1 MAAAWRAKAVAA
13 LALLMS
19 VAVVYLIASD
29 EHGTSMLTSIHTR
42 ETGGLSQLKLQLKAR
57 ERVQKEV
64 EKYAEKSEGA
74 DDEKQGARHTSDSS
88 IKAQLD
94 ALQEK
99 FQKRVKEAE
108 KEEAARIDQL
118 KTKFEH
124 EEEKVKSSTAQ
135 KFHELEKEEKEQE
148 KALQETNQ
156 EAKLKAQLKSVKAME
171 QAKTLQLEKKLN
183 AIRHLENKFSDSK
196 QQQVKP
202 AQQALAPSHDKKDRH
217 QEKEEKQG
225 EEKQVRKSQ
234 RKEEAEGQ
242 EQIKHKA
249 QHATA
254 AKSHPLTRFERLV
267 QWAEAHGLPKKL
279 ADNPADKDKVRRI
292 IARMKADEVVEQMK
306 HKFSHYEKMVSNV
319 VKTAEDDSAMN

>member
-1 MAAAWRAKAVAA
+1 
-13 LALLMS
+13 
-19 VAVVYLIASD
+19 
-29 EHGTSMLTSIHTR
+29 
-42 ETGGLSQLKLQLKAR
+42 
-57 ERVQKEV
+57 
-64 EKYAEKSEGA
+64 
-74 DDEKQGARHTSDSS
+74 
-88 IKAQLD
+88 
-94 ALQEK
+94 
-99 FQKRVKEAE
+99 
-108 KEEAARIDQL
+108 
-118 KTKFEH
+118 
-124 EEEKVKSSTAQ
+124 
-135 KFHELEKEEKEQE
+135 
-148 KALQETNQ
+148 
-156 EAKLKAQLKSVKAME
+156 ME

-242 EQIKHKA
+242 EQVKEQAASDGSSTTQLAENNQHKIKHKA